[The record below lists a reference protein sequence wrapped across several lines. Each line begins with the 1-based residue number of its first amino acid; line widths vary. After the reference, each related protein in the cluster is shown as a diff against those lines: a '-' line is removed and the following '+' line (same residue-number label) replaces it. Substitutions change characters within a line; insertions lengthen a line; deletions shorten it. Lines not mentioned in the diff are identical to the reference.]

1 MQIRPLILSDIK
13 AIDEFWQKHHRGKH
27 GIPKRRFVLTDDVVA
42 DDNDHPIA
50 YGIVR
55 MFAEALLYIDKDKSK
70 YAQAKAFKLLME
82 KALVDCKNADLDELN
97 VGIADP
103 SFAGILK
110 DRYQMKK
117 RDQEMLSLE
126 I

>member
-1 MQIRPLILSDIK
+1 MQIRPLNLSDLK
-13 AIDEFWQKHHRGKH
+13 PIDDFWQKYHKNVY
-27 GIPKRRFVLTDDVVA
+27 GIPERKFVVTDDVVA

-55 MFAEALLYIDKDKSK
+55 MFAEALLYIDKDVSK
-70 YAQAKAFKLLME
+70 FAQAKAFKLLME
-82 KALVDCKNADLDELN
+82 KAIVDCKNADLDELN

-110 DRYQMKK
+110 AKYQMKK
-117 RDQEMLSLE
+117 RNQEMLFLE